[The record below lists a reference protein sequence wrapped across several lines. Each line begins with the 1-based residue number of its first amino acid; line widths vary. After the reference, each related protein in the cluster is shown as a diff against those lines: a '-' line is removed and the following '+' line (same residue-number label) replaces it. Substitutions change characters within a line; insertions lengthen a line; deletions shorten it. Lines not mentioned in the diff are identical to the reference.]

1 MIICENNNSTTE
13 QVIISLIKT
22 LCTNDDLKKA
32 LNWTRIIEFTVWFHF
47 WTMAHHM
54 LCLFVLIQFSKSGNR
69 NYLIII
75 IIMVNSG
82 SMKYHTTQNGVV
94 H

>member
-1 MIICENNNSTTE
+1 MT
-13 QVIISLIKT
+13 
-22 LCTNDDLKKA
+22 
-32 LNWTRIIEFTVWFHF
+32 
-47 WTMAHHM
+47 HHM
-54 LCLFVLIQFSKSGNR
+54 LCLFALIQFSKSGNH
-69 NYLIII
+69 NYLIIIIIIIII